1 MFNNL
6 WSLCNE
12 QCNQANFYL
21 ITRSVLVLMAAGF
34 LIALYKQNK
43 LDTKNI
49 QMFVISLVLIFVYY
63 HVITFACDKSYN
75 KVAWLLATLPLL
87 MAFIGGLL
95 FGMSGIMNILQP
107 NIQAYKF
114 IKSESFDRFTQ

>member
-21 ITRSVLVLMAAGF
+21 VTRSVLVLMAAGF
-34 LIALYKQNK
+34 LLALYKQNK

-63 HVITFACDKSYN
+63 HVIMYTCGKSYN
-75 KVAWLLATLPLL
+75 RVAWLLATLPLL

-107 NIQAYKF
+107 NLQTYKF
-114 IKSESFDRFTQ
+114 LKSESFDRFTR

>member
-21 ITRSVLVLMAAGF
+21 VTRSVLVLMAAGF
-34 LIALYKQNK
+34 LLALYKQNK
-43 LDTKNI
+43 LDAKNI

-63 HVITFACDKSYN
+63 NVIMYTCGKSYN
-75 KVAWLLATLPLL
+75 RVAWLLATLPLL

-107 NIQAYKF
+107 NLQTYKF
-114 IKSESFDRFTQ
+114 LKSESFDRFTR

>member
-6 WSLCNE
+6 VSLCNE

-34 LIALYKQNK
+34 LIALYKLNK
-43 LDTKNI
+43 LEAKNI
-49 QMFVISLVLIFVYY
+49 QMFVVSLVLIFIYY

-75 KVAWLLATLPLL
+75 KVAWLLASLPLL
-87 MAFIGGLL
+87 MALIGGLL

-107 NIQAYKF
+107 NLQAYKF
-114 IKSESFDRFTQ
+114 LKSESFDRFTR

>member
-6 WSLCNE
+6 VSLCNE

-21 ITRSVLVLMAAGF
+21 ITRAVLVLMAAGF
-34 LIALYKQNK
+34 LIALYKLNK
-43 LDTKNI
+43 LEAKNI
-49 QMFVISLVLIFVYY
+49 QMFVVSLVLIFIYY

-75 KVAWLLATLPLL
+75 KVAWLLASLPLL
-87 MAFIGGLL
+87 MALIGGLL

-107 NIQAYKF
+107 NLQAYKF
-114 IKSESFDRFTQ
+114 LKSESFDRFTR